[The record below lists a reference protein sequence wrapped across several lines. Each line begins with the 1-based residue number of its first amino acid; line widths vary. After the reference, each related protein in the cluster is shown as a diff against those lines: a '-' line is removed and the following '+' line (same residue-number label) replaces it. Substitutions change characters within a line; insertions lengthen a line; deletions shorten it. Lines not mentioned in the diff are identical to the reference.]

1 MGAAGGEGGGG
12 ADVSYDKSN
21 LIHLRMERNKDE
33 KARSY

>member
-1 MGAAGGEGGGG
+1 MGAGRGERGG

-21 LIHLRMERNKDE
+21 LIHLRMERNRDE